1 MPFHGGVNFVS
12 VFTSFFVA
20 LTKGTYLTWQVRP
33 IYFSRRV
40 AKRVDL
46 SQLVLL
52 YRAAPRVKAQKRRF
66 AFPDVAEVLAV
77 RRMGRDSFCNE

>member
-1 MPFHGGVNFVS
+1 MPFHGGVNFVL
-12 VFTSFFVA
+12 VLTAFFVA

-33 IYFSRRV
+33 IYFSRQV
-40 AKRVDL
+40 ATRVDL

-52 YRAAPRVKAQKRRF
+52 YRTAPRVKAQKRRF

>member
-40 AKRVDL
+40 ATGVDL

-66 AFPDVAEVLAV
+66 AFWDVAEVAAV
-77 RRMGRDSFCNE
+77 RRIAWSWVCNG